1 MTTRKVV
8 TLALLVLF
16 ALAAPVCH
24 KLIVTLEEPVLRV
37 DGGKPPPPIPP
48 IPIPNTVAV

>member
-16 ALAAPVCH
+16 ALASPASH

-37 DGGKPPPPIPP
+37 MAEATAACPWPIAG
-48 IPIPNTVAV
+48 TLAA